1 MAIVNVSLD
10 TATRQTVLTI
20 NGILVPSNDYMI
32 ERYVFDGQ
40 DLVRFS
46 YTIEND
52 LNGLKER
59 RQFFLPDAATDVA
72 AVAALDLDERGFA
85 SKILHNDDKA
95 KADVVDFLNKN
106 RDRS

>member
-20 NGILVPSNDYMI
+20 NGILVPSTDYMI
-32 ERYVFDGQ
+32 ESYVFDGQ
-40 DLVRFS
+40 DFVRFS

-59 RQFFLPDAATDVA
+59 RQFFLPDPTSD
-72 AVAALDLDERGFA
+72 AVAVASLDLDERGFA
-85 SKILHNDDKA
+85 SKVIHNDDQA
-95 KADVVDFLNKN
+95 KADVVDFLKKN
-106 RDRS
+106 RDRN